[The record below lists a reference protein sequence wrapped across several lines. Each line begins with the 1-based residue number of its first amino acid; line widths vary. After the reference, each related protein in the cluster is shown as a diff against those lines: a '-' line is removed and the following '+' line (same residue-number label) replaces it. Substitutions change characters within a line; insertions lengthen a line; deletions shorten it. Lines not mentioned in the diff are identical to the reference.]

1 MEVIHKNDEKHG
13 SFEVV
18 DQEKSVAQMTYTW
31 AGPTKFIID
40 HTEVSENYTGKG
52 LGKQMLMAAVAFARK
67 EHLKILPLC
76 PYAKSVFDKEPELA
90 DVLF

>member
-1 MEVIHKNDEKHG
+1 MEVIQKDGERHG
-13 SFEVV
+13 SFEVT
-18 DQEKSVAQMTYTW
+18 DQGRSVAQMTYTW

-52 LGKQMLMAAVAFARK
+52 LGRQMLSAAVDFAREK
-67 EHLKILPLC
+67 GLKILPLC
-76 PYAKSVFDKEPELA
+76 PFAKSVFDKEADLE

>member
-1 MEVIHKNDEKHG
+1 MEVIHKTNEKHG
-13 SFEVV
+13 SFEVM

-52 LGKQMLMAAVAFARK
+52 LGRQMLMAAVAFARK

-76 PYAKSVFDKEPELA
+76 PYAKSVFNKEAELA